1 MAGGLQ
7 FYFIGADGSSHTG
20 PWLAPF
26 SDLAALHPSGA
37 SVSLY
42 TGANSFTG
50 KPIQIYYL
58 PAEQKIRISTYY
70 PDTQYDTN
78 KPYVYTVD
86 GAHSVN
92 HEAW

>member
-7 FYFIGADGSSHTG
+7 YYFIGPGGTHTG

-26 SDLAALHPSGA
+26 SELATLHA
-37 SVSLY
+37 TAAHVLLY
-42 TGANSFTG
+42 TGANSFTA

-58 PAEQKIRISTYY
+58 PAEQIIRISTYY
-70 PDTQYDTN
+70 PDTQYDTD
-78 KPYVYTVD
+78 KPYVFTVD
-86 GAHSVN
+86 SSHSVT

>member
-7 FYFIGADGSSHTG
+7 YYFIGADGSSHTG

-26 SDLAALHPSGA
+26 SDLATLHATGA
-37 SVSLY
+37 PVMLY
-42 TGANSFTG
+42 SGANSFTS

-58 PAEQKIRISTYY
+58 PAKQKIRISTYY
-70 PDTQYDTN
+70 PDTQYDTD
-78 KPYVYTVD
+78 KPYIFTVD
-86 GAHSVN
+86 SSNSVT

>member
-7 FYFIGADGSSHTG
+7 YYFIGPGGSHTG

-26 SDLAALHPSGA
+26 SELATLHA
-37 SVSLY
+37 TAAHVLLY
-42 TGANSFTG
+42 TGANSFTS

-58 PAEQKIRISTYY
+58 PAEQIIRISTFY
-70 PDTQYDTN
+70 PDTQYDTD
-78 KPYVYTVD
+78 KPYVFTVD
-86 GAHSVN
+86 SSHNVT

>member
-26 SDLAALHPSGA
+26 SDLATLHATGA
-37 SVSLY
+37 PVMLY
-42 TGANSFTG
+42 SGANSFTS

-58 PAEQKIRISTYY
+58 PAKQKIRISTYY
-70 PDTQYDTN
+70 PDTQYDTD
-78 KPYVYTVD
+78 KPYIFTVD
-86 GAHSVN
+86 SSNSVT